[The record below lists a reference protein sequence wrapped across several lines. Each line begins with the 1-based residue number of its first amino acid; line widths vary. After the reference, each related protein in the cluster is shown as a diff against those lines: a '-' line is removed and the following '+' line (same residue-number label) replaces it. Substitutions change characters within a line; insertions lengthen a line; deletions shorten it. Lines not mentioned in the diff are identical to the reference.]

1 MPPSAKRRKVLDKVI
16 HLNGVD
22 CTTLSKVLSALDP
35 EASTS
40 REFLSR
46 HVHNNF
52 RGLKHIIKLPLKN
65 GTEFDWV
72 VADPGK
78 LLAETVNANVHLQG
92 LLQQVISGEP
102 LSVIL
107 GFDEFIPGNKLA
119 YDQSR
124 KTMVVSFSFREY
136 GRPALTC
143 GRCWVTAGG
152 AEIHNDLESQR
163 RILYSP
169 EPVFG
174 PAVIRRDWSSNCG
187 RAGAFAWHGPSALWS
202 LGEFAV

>member
-1 MPPSAKRRKVLDKVI
+1 MPPSAKRRKVLDKVL

-22 CTTLSKVLSALDP
+22 CTTLSKVLSALDH
-35 EASTS
+35 EASAS
-40 REFLSR
+40 RELLSR
-46 HVHNNF
+46 HVHDNF

-78 LLAETVNANVHLQG
+78 LLAETVNANVYLQG

-102 LSVIL
+102 LSVIQ

-143 GRCWVTAGG
+143 GRCWVTAGVLRSTTIPKVKG
-152 AEIHNDLESQR
+152 GFSTALSMFLDL
-163 RILYSP
+163 L
-169 EPVFG
+169 F
-174 PAVIRRDWSSNCG
+174 RRDWSCNCG
-187 RAGAFAWHGPSALWS
+187 RASGFVWHGPSALWS
-202 LGEFAV
+202 LGELVV